1 VYFLSHIN
9 RHPEFVQFQQLN
21 NGRIHV
27 LSIFLHRNPFGLG
40 FFFFFSDLSLRIIRL
55 KGTNIKFSKHNTQW
69 KVKEMTLLFFLR
81 VSKALKET
89 TLLASPKIQLAK
101 ITLSAH
107 D

>member
-1 VYFLSHIN
+1 MVGFTFFPSSCTGIL
-9 RHPEFVQFQQLN
+9 L
-21 NGRIHV
+21 V
-27 LSIFLHRNPFGLG
+27 LA
-40 FFFFFSDLSLRIIRL
+40 FFFFSDLSLRIIRL